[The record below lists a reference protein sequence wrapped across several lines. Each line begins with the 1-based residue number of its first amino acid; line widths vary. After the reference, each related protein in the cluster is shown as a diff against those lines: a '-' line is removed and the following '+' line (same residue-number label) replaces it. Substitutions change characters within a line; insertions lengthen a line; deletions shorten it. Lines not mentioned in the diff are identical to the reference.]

1 VAGVNQ
7 RNRNVDAEGGNAV
20 FDKIV
25 SKFLTILEFRLKKN
39 KAIVIQIFIAMM
51 STESESP
58 QVISTLQEMKFALD
72 EAVQISENPS

>member
-1 VAGVNQ
+1 MAGVNQ

-39 KAIVIQIFIAMM
+39 KAIVIQIFIAMI

>member
-1 VAGVNQ
+1 MAGVNQ

>member
-1 VAGVNQ
+1 MAGVNQ
-7 RNRNVDAEGGNAV
+7 RNRNGDEEGSNAV

-25 SKFLTILEFRLKKN
+25 SKFLTILEFRLKKT

-58 QVISTLQEMKFALD
+58 HVISTLQEMRFALD
-72 EAVQISENPS
+72 EAVQKSENCN